1 MERSRFLKG
10 VANLPRVVS
19 ELSYMRSLTH
29 AAVARGPIWL
39 CAFGP
44 VLSEISDL
52 CEISDLLLFVSCS
65 ILLLRVKE
73 YSLAITLLMCVV

>member
-19 ELSYMRSLTH
+19 ELSYLRTLTH

-44 VLSEISDL
+44 VSS
-52 CEISDLLLFVSCS
+52 EISDLLLFVSYR